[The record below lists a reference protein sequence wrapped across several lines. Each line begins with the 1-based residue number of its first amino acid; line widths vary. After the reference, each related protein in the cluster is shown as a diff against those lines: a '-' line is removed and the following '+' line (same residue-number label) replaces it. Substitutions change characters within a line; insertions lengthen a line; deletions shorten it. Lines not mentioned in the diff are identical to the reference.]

1 MSTVLQSLNEG
12 LHSAMASD
20 ERVYVLGEDVL
31 DPYGGAFKVTKGLS
45 TAYPDRVMTTPVSEA
60 GFVGVATGMALRGLR
75 PVVEIMFGDF
85 VTLIT
90 DQVVNGLSKYG
101 WMYGGTLDIPIV
113 IRTPMGGRRGYG
125 PTHSQ
130 SLEKLFLGVPGLRV
144 LAPTAFADPGA
155 LLRAAIA
162 DEGPVLF
169 VENKLQYQRRL
180 DDSAFSALDTSLHA
194 QEGYAR
200 AVTVT
205 VSGAPRPQLTIAAY
219 GDMADRAAE
228 AQIRMAYEQEVFVEL
243 VVLEQLDPLG
253 PNRDLPAALT
263 DSLRRTRSLLTVE
276 EGTHTHGWGAEV
288 VARASETVS
297 ERLSVRRVAAL
308 DSPIPAAR
316 GLEAS
321 VLPDVDVIVAAAQ
334 KLLGDLDG

>member
-1 MSTVLQSLNEG
+1 MSTVLESLNAG
-12 LHSAMASD
+12 LHAAMRAD
-20 ERVYVLGEDVL
+20 DAVYILGEDVL
-31 DPYGGAFKVTKGLS
+31 DPYGGAFKVSKGLS
-45 TAYPDRVMTTPVSEA
+45 SAFPDRVMTTPVSEA

-90 DQVVNGLSKYG
+90 DQIVNGVSKYG

-144 LAPTAFADPGA
+144 LAPTALADPGA
-155 LLRAAIA
+155 LLQAAIS
-162 DEGPVLF
+162 DNGPVLF

-180 DDSAFSALDTSLHA
+180 DDPIFSGLDKAVQT
-194 QEGYAR
+194 QDGYAR
-200 AVTVT
+200 AVTAT
-205 VSGAPRPQLTIAAY
+205 VAGAPRARLTIAAY
-219 GDMADRAAE
+219 GDMAERAAE
-228 AQIRMAYEQEVFVEL
+228 ALVRMAYEQEIFGEL
-243 VVLEQLDPLG
+243 VVLEQLDPLAPDG
-253 PNRDLPAALT
+253 DLPAALT
-263 DSLRRTRSLLTVE
+263 DSLRRTRALLTVE
-276 EGTHTHGWGAEV
+276 EGTHSHGWGAEV
-288 VARASETVS
+288 VARATESSS
-297 ERLSVRRVAAL
+297 ERVAVRRVAAL

-316 GLEAS
+316 SLEAS
-321 VLPDVDVIVAAAQ
+321 VLPDIDAIVASAQ

>member
-1 MSTVLQSLNEG
+1 MTTVLESLNMG
-12 LHSAMASD
+12 LRAAMD
-20 ERVYVLGEDVL
+20 GDDRVYILGEDVL

-45 TAYPDRVMTTPVSEA
+45 TAYPDRVLTTPVSEA
-60 GFVGVATGMALRGLR
+60 GFVGVATGKALHGLR

-101 WMYGGTLDIPIV
+101 WMYGGNLEIPIV

-130 SLEKLFLGVPGLRV
+130 TLEKLFLGVPGLRV
-144 LAPTAFADPGA
+144 LAPTGFADPGG
-155 LLRAAIA
+155 LLLQAIQ
-162 DEGPVLF
+162 DPGPVLF

-180 DDSAFSALDTSLHA
+180 DDPAFSALDSESRT
-194 QEGYAR
+194 QEGYAS
-200 AVTVT
+200 AVTLT
-205 VSGAPRPQLTIAAY
+205 VSGAPRAQLTITAY

-228 AQIRMAYEQEVFVEL
+228 ALVRMAYELEIFAEL
-243 VVLEQLDPLG
+243 VVLEQLDPLA
-253 PNRDLPAALT
+253 RDGELPSPLA
-263 DSLRRTRSLLTVE
+263 DSLRRTRGLLTVE

-288 VARASETVS
+288 VARASE
-297 ERLSVRRVAAL
+297 SVNDKISYRRVAAL

-316 GLEAS
+316 SLEAS
-321 VLPDVDVIVAAAQ
+321 VLPDVDAVVVAAQ

>member
-1 MSTVLQSLNEG
+1 MTTVLESLNSG
-12 LHSAMASD
+12 LHSAMSRD
-20 ERVYVLGEDVL
+20 ETVYVLGEDVL
-31 DPYGGAFKVTKGLS
+31 DPYGGAFKVTKGVS
-45 TAYPDRVMTTPVSEA
+45 TAFPERVITTPVSEA

-101 WMYGGTLDIPIV
+101 WMYGGALDIPIV

-130 SLEKLFLGVPGLRV
+130 TLEKLFLGVPGLRV
-144 LAPTAFADPGA
+144 LAPSAFTDPGG
-155 LLRAAIA
+155 LLESAIA
-162 DEGPVLF
+162 DDGPVLF

-180 DDSAFSALDTSLHA
+180 EDPAFAALETAVQTQD
-194 QEGYAR
+194 GYAR
-200 AVTVT
+200 SASVTVA
-205 VSGAPRPQLTIAAY
+205 GAPRPRLTVAAY
-219 GDMADRAAE
+219 GDMGERAAE
-228 AQIRMAYEQEVFVEL
+228 ALVRMAYELEVFAEL
-243 VVLEQLDPLG
+243 VVVEQLDPIASD
-253 PNRDLPAALT
+253 RELPVALV
-263 DSLRRTRSLLTVE
+263 DSLRRTGALLTVE

-288 VARASETVS
+288 AARAAESVADL
-297 ERLSVRRVAAL
+297 RSVRRVAAL

-316 GLEAS
+316 SLESA
-321 VLPDVDVIVAAAQ
+321 VLPDVDVIVASAQ